1 MNETDQG
8 CCSSFSQHMVYL
20 ITKPLEEDTSP
31 FERMKKAFGIQSPA
45 AIDLTSNQTLE
56 KSTHLMKAEELYE
69 RAKVQVEQ
77 HENWQLSGA
86 LILEALKQERKAEC
100 TGPQVLNLIKVRPK
114 TKLEFSFRS

>member
-1 MNETDQG
+1 M
-8 CCSSFSQHMVYL
+8 
-20 ITKPLEEDTSP
+20 
-31 FERMKKAFGIQSPA
+31 
-45 AIDLTSNQTLE
+45 TSNQTLE

-69 RAKVQVEQ
+69 RAKVQIEQ

>member
-1 MNETDQG
+1 MASWQTA
-8 CCSSFSQHMVYL
+8 
-20 ITKPLEEDTSP
+20 
-31 FERMKKAFGIQSPA
+31 AF
-45 AIDLTSNQTLE
+45 DLASAQTLE
-56 KSTHLMKAEELYE
+56 KSTHLIKAEELYAQ
-69 RAKVQVEQ
+69 AKIQIEQ

>member
-1 MNETDQG
+1 MALQ
-8 CCSSFSQHMVYL
+8 
-20 ITKPLEEDTSP
+20 P
-31 FERMKKAFGIQSPA
+31 PA

-56 KSTHLMKAEELYE
+56 KSTHLVKAEELYE
-69 RAKVQVEQ
+69 RAKVQIEQ

-86 LILEALKQERKAEC
+86 LILEALKKERKAEC